1 MVSDIIQDLL
11 SAGAKR
17 VLCNCLGLSRGGLAL
32 MILAQQL
39 SALPADQTQRI
50 DLNLCLFDPVPGR
63 LVATGFPFTH
73 QFSKVLYFVAYV
85 VHALT
90 FENFRQGSH
99 S

>member
-1 MVSDIIQDLL
+1 
-11 SAGAKR
+11 
-17 VLCNCLGLSRGGLAL
+17 

-73 QFSKVLYFVAYV
+73 KFSKVLYLV
-85 VHALT
+85 T
-90 FENFRQGSH
+90 FM
-99 S
+99 